1 MRDTTWQLVDWW
13 AELKRSNAPTSDIDK
28 LNTQTHCAPW
38 SDRKQRVIEARM
50 AIKAALANNYLQVA
64 WNLTKGWCGSATSK
78 APRPSTRDFTE
89 LHHE

>member
-13 AELKRSNAPTSDIDK
+13 AELKRSNVPTSDIDK

-50 AIKAALANNYLQVA
+50 AIKAALANNYPQTPNPKPQTPNPKNFF
-64 WNLTKGWCGSATSK
+64 NLAN
-78 APRPSTRDFTE
+78 
-89 LHHE
+89 